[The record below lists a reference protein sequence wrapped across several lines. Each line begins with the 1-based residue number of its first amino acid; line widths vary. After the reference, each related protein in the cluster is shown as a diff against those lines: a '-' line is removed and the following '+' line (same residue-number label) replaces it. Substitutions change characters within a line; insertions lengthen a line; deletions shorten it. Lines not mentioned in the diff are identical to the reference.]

1 MKGCFASSFIKVY
14 QTMICEKKK
23 KIGGIALPMNIGI
36 YKEVIIVFFPH
47 RFGYPDP
54 TYLQRVQE
62 ELAVKG
68 VTE

>member
-1 MKGCFASSFIKVY
+1 
-14 QTMICEKKK
+14 
-23 KIGGIALPMNIGI
+23 MNIGI
-36 YKEVIIVFFPH
+36 YKEVIIIFFH

-62 ELAVKG
+62 ELAAKG

>member
-1 MKGCFASSFIKVY
+1 MFRFIIY
-14 QTMICEKKK
+14 QSVSNYDVQKKK
-23 KIGGIALPMNIGI
+23 GGIALPMNIGI
-36 YKEVIIVFFPH
+36 YKEVIIVFFFH

>member
-1 MKGCFASSFIKVY
+1 MCK
-14 QTMICEKKK
+14 KKK
-23 KIGGIALPMNIGI
+23 KIGGIALPYMNIGI

>member
-23 KIGGIALPMNIGI
+23 IGGIVLPMNIGI
-36 YKEVIIVFFPH
+36 YKEVIIFFLH

>member
-1 MKGCFASSFIKVY
+1 M
-14 QTMICEKKK
+14 QKKNK

-36 YKEVIIVFFPH
+36 YKEVIIWFFPH

>member
-1 MKGCFASSFIKVY
+1 MKGRFASSFIKVY

-23 KIGGIALPMNIGI
+23 KIGGIVLPMNIGI
-36 YKEVIIVFFPH
+36 YKEVIIFFLH

>member
-1 MKGCFASSFIKVY
+1 MKGCLASSFIKVY
-14 QTMICEKKK
+14 QTMICAKKK

-36 YKEVIIVFFPH
+36 CKEVIFFFFC

-62 ELAVKG
+62 ELAAKG

>member
-14 QTMICEKKK
+14 QTMMCKKK
-23 KIGGIALPMNIGI
+23 GGIALPMNIGI
-36 YKEVIIVFFPH
+36 YKEVIIVFFFH

>member
-1 MKGCFASSFIKVY
+1 
-14 QTMICEKKK
+14 
-23 KIGGIALPMNIGI
+23 MNIGI
-36 YKEVIIVFFPH
+36 YKEVIIVFFFH